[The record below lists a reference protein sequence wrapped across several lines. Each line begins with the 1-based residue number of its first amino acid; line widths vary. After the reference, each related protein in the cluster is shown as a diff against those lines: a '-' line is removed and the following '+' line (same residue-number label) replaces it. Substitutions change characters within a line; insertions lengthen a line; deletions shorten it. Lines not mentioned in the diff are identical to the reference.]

1 MNVEKIKNGV
11 EIGMDNRLIEA
22 ARKFMLDNG
31 YKIDNPAAKRIA
43 CSDISQL
50 VEDEEESSAL
60 QTAIMM
66 L

>member
-1 MNVEKIKNGV
+1 MSVNKIGNGV
-11 EIGMDNRLIEA
+11 EVGMDSRLIDA
-22 ARKFMLDNG
+22 AKKFMLDNG
-31 YKIDNPAAKRIA
+31 YKLDNPAAKRIA

-50 VEDEEESSAL
+50 VEDEEESVAL